1 MLTAFNTLLLRIEMS
16 RHEKYTGD
24 SAAVDHVPYDVEKR
38 SDEAAVLDTQVVP
51 ADKYG
56 RTRRGLKSRHI
67 QLIALGGCMS
77 LHTQEVLKSADN
89 YSGIG
94 TGLFVGSGA
103 TLSLVGPASLFLAFC
118 AMSAIL

>member
-1 MLTAFNTLLLRIEMS
+1 MS
-16 RHEKYTGD
+16 RREKYTGEG
-24 SAAVDHVPYDVEKR
+24 AVTKPVPYDIEKR
-38 SDEAAVLDTQVVP
+38 SDEDAVLDTQIVP
-51 ADKYG
+51 ADSYG
-56 RTRRGLKSRHI
+56 RTQRGLKSRHI

-77 LHTQEVLKSADN
+77 LHAQEVSKRADN

-118 AMSAIL
+118 AMSLIL